1 MTLYSSELH
10 SVCSSS
16 WHSEA
21 VPYNFADFDGPL
33 PASAWNC
40 QPWCH
45 DGRVPWVDILEN
57 YSYTWLMDGDRGPW
71 HIAPQFGAN
80 RGICADGII
89 VEEFYRPRIMLP
101 LQLRA
106 AHPAWATCR
115 LDLDGVFDPP
125 IVLTAEATA
134 AAATLAASLQTTAAN
149 PAPGIPT
156 SLTPAK
162 ATAAVPAPAASLTS
176 SQQVIQFTFDPSS
189 DSPRPTAASD
199 KGKFTDANAPITI
212 SAIVIPQLEQP
223 PASTAPGLAAAP
235 ANSKSPSPIAD
246 SIPATS
252 ANGPANGNGPSNINF
267 PANGNRPPNDDGPAN
282 GNGLP
287 NGNGATNGQSPD
299 SVTAFAIGSQTA
311 RPGGPA
317 VTASGTTFSALPS
330 GAGVQ
335 VIVSGLTSTIGLAAP
350 EIAAPSSQAGNILIG
365 SQTLLPGGQAVTQ
378 AGTIWSALPSGS
390 GVQVVADGKTSTV
403 TPQAPGIAA
412 LSSQPGNILIGLQTL
427 VPGGPAVTQAGTIWS
442 ALPSGSGVQIVAN
455 GHTSTVIP
463 QAPRITAA
471 ASLKADILIGS
482 QTLTPGGPAI
492 TSAGTTWSA
501 LPSGS
506 GVRIIVNGHTSTI
519 APVALA
525 IAPAPVSTSNSGAGV
540 RPSTAPVTNNSTSP
554 TTSGLAL
561 YPVGPTSQSAWTIGG
576 NHVITEGQAWTA
588 NGTIFSDISG
598 TLFTGLASS
607 SISTALATAIKQG
620 AAVQIRDFSWGSGLA
635 AGFSVLSGV
644 LAVFL

>member
-1 MTLYSSELH
+1 
-10 SVCSSS
+10 
-16 WHSEA
+16 
-21 VPYNFADFDGPL
+21 
-33 PASAWNC
+33 
-40 QPWCH
+40 
-45 DGRVPWVDILEN
+45 
-57 YSYTWLMDGDRGPW
+57 
-71 HIAPQFGAN
+71 
-80 RGICADGII
+80 
-89 VEEFYRPRIMLP
+89 
-101 LQLRA
+101 
-106 AHPAWATCR
+106 
-115 LDLDGVFDPP
+115 
-125 IVLTAEATA
+125 
-134 AAATLAASLQTTAAN
+134 
-149 PAPGIPT
+149 
-156 SLTPAK
+156 
-162 ATAAVPAPAASLTS
+162 
-176 SQQVIQFTFDPSS
+176 
-189 DSPRPTAASD
+189 
-199 KGKFTDANAPITI
+199 
-212 SAIVIPQLEQP
+212 
-223 PASTAPGLAAAP
+223 
-235 ANSKSPSPIAD
+235 
-246 SIPATS
+246 
-252 ANGPANGNGPSNINF
+252 
-267 PANGNRPPNDDGPAN
+267 
-282 GNGLP
+282 LP

-335 VIVSGLTSTIGLAAP
+335 VIVSGLTSTIGLATP
-350 EIAAPSSQAGNILIG
+350 GIAAPSSQAGNILIG

-378 AGTIWSALPSGS
+378 AGTIWSALPSRS

-403 TPQAPGIAA
+403 IPQAPGIAA
-412 LSSQPGNILIGLQTL
+412 LSSQPGNILIGSQTL

-463 QAPRITAA
+463 QAPGVTAA
-471 ASLKADILIGS
+471 AFLKAGILIGS

-519 APVALA
+519 GPVALA

-540 RPSTAPVTNNSTSP
+540 HPFTAPANNNSTSP

-561 YPVGPTSQSAWTIGG
+561 RPVGPTSQSAWTIGG
-576 NHVITEGQAWTA
+576 NHIITKGQAWTA

-607 SISTALATAIKQG
+607 SISTALVTVIKQG